1 MKLRSNLFSVL
12 LFSLLVVGFVFSG
25 ADTAQAKRQLKFYA
39 PYPADSYTTEALVDL
54 AEMIKTRTDG
64 EIDFKVFPSGQLGT
78 YEDAIEEVRAGT
90 IEAAFTWLTQRYH
103 PKMDIG
109 NLPGL
114 CTLGFREYELM
125 FLDPASPFC
134 KLIGEYAAEAEL
146 VSLGGW
152 VDPRIGFIFKTAP
165 ENVKDNSPKE
175 GISLRTPAMPA
186 VRDAVSA
193 MGYNTVTMD
202 YAEIYSAIQ
211 TGQIDGATNIPAE
224 DAYLQARDMITCFD
238 ANNIGSTPGWL
249 IINKELWASFTEE
262 QREIITDSIN
272 QQLKKWLPVA
282 RTIEEKYET
291 KLQEHGIT
299 VIKYT
304 DEECIARSAEIRA
317 KVWPKYE
324 EIYGKEALEEL
335 EKAVQANQKKILGN

>member
-1 MKLRSNLFSVL
+1 MSFKSRLSSILVAGVL
-12 LFSLLVVGFVFSG
+12 VASFIVSG
-25 ADTAQAKRQLKFYA
+25 ADTAQAKRRLKFYA
-39 PYPADSYTTEALVDL
+39 PYPADSYTTEALVEL
-54 AEMIKTRTDG
+54 VEMIKTRTNG

-90 IEAAFTWLTQRYH
+90 IEAAFTWLTQKYH

-125 FLDPASPFC
+125 FLNPESPFC
-134 KLIGEYAAEAEL
+134 KLIGEYAEEAEL

-152 VDPRIGFIFKTAP
+152 VDPRIGFIFKEAP
-165 ENVKDNSPKE
+165 ENVKDNAPKE
-175 GISLRTPAMPA
+175 GVSLRTPAMPA

-238 ANNIGSTPGWL
+238 ANNILSTPGWL
-249 IINKELWASFTEE
+249 IINKELWNSFTAE
-262 QREIITDSIN
+262 QREIITDSIA
-272 QQLKKWLPVA
+272 QQLKKWVPVA
-282 RTIEEKYET
+282 RTIEDKYE
-291 KLQEHGIT
+291 KQLQEHGIT

-304 DEECIARSAEIRA
+304 DEECVKRSAEIRA

-324 EIYGKEALEEL
+324 SIYGKEALKEL
-335 EKAVQANQKKILGN
+335 EEAVVANQNQLLGK